1 MTTDADDQESDS
13 DRVDAADDPPEGRE
27 EILAMLSARSLSL
40 PVEPTETDAEF
51 AVDSTRSPETVF
63 PQSVA
68 SGGPTDSGVILW
80 TRIDPDAHVPD
91 ESLRLEIARDEDFAD
106 VEFRGEIDAEHVEP
120 AHDYTVN
127 VETDGLLDAG
137 EFYFYRFVYDEVQS
151 RTGRCRTLP
160 DADASPDGL
169 TLAVLTCQDYE
180 NGYYGAYHHIAK
192 EDVDFMVHL
201 GDFIY
206 ESAAGHYKTVFSR
219 EYPDRDLSLPSGHE
233 LAWSLDDF
241 RYLHRTY
248 RTDRFLQAALE
259 RHTLIAGWDDH
270 EIADDRYWHRGVNAP
285 LAPNHPRGNDPT
297 FMKRLT
303 ADGMQAWWEYLPTR
317 VEYDADA
324 ERLHERFR
332 IWRHFEFGDL
342 VDLWMTEG
350 RLFRDAPP
358 DDGLLT
364 HGRGTPTRE
373 NPDRTMLGEDQRAW
387 FLDGI
392 RHSDAQWTVWG
403 TEVVTIPLK
412 FGASVGT
419 VYPKQD
425 GWDGFNYERQ
435 RILDTVRESDV
446 RNFVAL
452 TGDMH
457 CYLAGYHQSSY
468 RDVLVARLDE
478 SLKRLGATLERL
490 NGRFDWLERFDF
502 DRFETEPGERIGVE
516 LMTPAISSITVGEA
530 AGLDRKPVAG
540 WAERALSWFVRAQ
553 NPHMEFFDSHHC
565 GYALVEFTREECIY
579 TGYSVDKTV
588 NEPDAPKEIVT
599 RVRVPDERV
608 EIEVLARPSERDT
621 TL

>member
-1 MTTDADDQESDS
+1 MTANATDREAS
-13 DRVDAADDPPEGRE
+13 DRANATEDQPEGRE
-27 EILAMLSARSLSL
+27 EILAMLSTRSLSL
-40 PVEPTETDAEF
+40 PVEPTETDAAF
-51 AVDSTRSPETVF
+51 DVDATRSPETVF

-68 SGGPTDSGVILW
+68 SGGPTASGVILW
-80 TRIDPDAHVPD
+80 TRIDPDAYVPD
-91 ESLRLEIARDEDFAD
+91 ESLQLEIATDDGFD
-106 VEFRGEIDAEHVEP
+106 TVVFRGAIDAEHVEP
-120 AHDYTVN
+120 AHDYTIN
-127 VETDGLLDAG
+127 VETDGLLDSG
-137 EFYFYRFVYDEVQS
+137 RFYFYRFVYDEVRS
-151 RTGRCRTLP
+151 RTGRCHTLP
-160 DADASPDGL
+160 APDASPDSL
-169 TLAVLTCQDYE
+169 SLAVLTCQDYE
-180 NGYYGAYHHIAK
+180 NGYYGAYHHLAA

-206 ESAAGHYKTVFSR
+206 ESAAGHYKTAFSH
-219 EYPDRDLSLPSGHE
+219 EYPGRELSLPSGQD

-248 RTDRFLQAALE
+248 RTDRFLQEALE

-270 EIADDRYWHRGVNAP
+270 EIADDRYWHRGANAP
-285 LAPNHPRGNDPT
+285 LAPNHPRGKDPA

-303 ADGMQAWWEYLPTR
+303 ADGMQAWWEYMPTR
-317 VEYDADA
+317 VEHDHDA
-324 ERLHERFR
+324 ETLHERFR

-350 RLFRDAPP
+350 RLFRDEPP
-358 DDGLLT
+358 DDGLFT
-364 HGRGTPTRE
+364 RGRGSPARE
-373 NPDRTMLGEDQRAW
+373 DPDRTMLGEDQRSW

-392 RHSDAQWTVWG
+392 RRSDAAWTVWG

-457 CYLAGYHQSSY
+457 CYIAGYHQSSY
-468 RDVLVARLDE
+468 RDALAHWLDGP
-478 SLKRLGATLERL
+478 LDRLGDRLERL
-490 NGRFDWLERFDF
+490 DGRFEFF
-502 DRFETEPGERIGVE
+502 DRFSSKSEPGERIGVE

-530 AGLDRKPVAG
+530 TGLDRKPVAG
-540 WAERALSWFVRAQ
+540 WSERLLSRFVRAQ

-565 GYALVEFTREECIY
+565 GYAIVEFTRDECRY
-579 TGYSVDKTV
+579 TGYSVDKRV
-588 NEPDAPKEIVT
+588 NAPDAPKDVVT
-599 RVRVPDERV
+599 RLRVPDGEV
-608 EIEVLARPSERDT
+608 DIEVLARPEERDT
-621 TL
+621 SP